1 MVNNGIFY
9 VMPFNLGHNSKE
21 RGYRFLYMDG
31 SFGNGEFRVLFLE
44 MDIV

>member
-21 RGYRFLYMDG
+21 RGY
-31 SFGNGEFRVLFLE
+31 LFLLFIW
-44 MDIV
+44 MGALVI